1 MSGSSTPSI
10 DLMDNNDVDIRTLP
24 RIGGMFIKI
33 QRSGSSVLLTWKS
46 NNYNIIYIIYI
57 IYSFTDTFII
67 LYIYKY

>member
-33 QRSGSSVLLTWKS
+33 QRSGSSVLLTL
-46 NNYNIIYIIYI
+46 NLTI
-57 IYSFTDTFII
+57 II
-67 LYIYKY
+67 LYIL